1 MQKRM
6 RTVGEWS
13 KIAQDDW
20 PEIAQVRWIED
31 VTSDLR
37 ENHMEFDNK
46 GNDGEIEKVV
56 VDKPKPVDV
65 LRSLQKIKILEL
77 N

>member
-1 MQKRM
+1 
-6 RTVGEWS
+6 
-13 KIAQDDW
+13 
-20 PEIAQVRWIED
+20 
-31 VTSDLR
+31 
-37 ENHMEFDNK
+37 MEFDNK

>member
-1 MQKRM
+1 M

-37 ENHMEFDNK
+37 EYHMEFDNK

-65 LRSLQKIKILEL
+65 LRSLEKIKILEL

>member
-1 MQKRM
+1 M

-13 KIAQDDW
+13 EIAQDDW